1 MVQCS
6 ADNLPAKT
14 GLRWTNKH
22 LMLLVYWQTAVELP
36 QTDHL
41 LFQSFFSPLLSLPLS
56 FHCSLHGFSLLPVLC
71 TNTTP
76 FRISFTYFHSISLL
90 YYRVSFF
97 NHFFFSFYIS
107 TEVMFLRFLCCLCAS
122 CFLCTRW
129 TLLSRTWSRTIF
141 CVFKD

>member
-1 MVQCS
+1 MLQCS
-6 ADNLPAKT
+6 ADNRPAKT
-14 GLRWTNKH
+14 DLRWKNKH
-22 LMLLVYWQTAVELP
+22 LMLLMYWQTAVELP

-41 LFQSFFSPLLSLPLS
+41 LVQSFSLLSLPLS

-97 NHFFFSFYIS
+97 NHFFLS
-107 TEVMFLRFLCCLCAS
+107 TFLL
-122 CFLCTRW
+122 
-129 TLLSRTWSRTIF
+129 
-141 CVFKD
+141 K

>member
-41 LFQSFFSPLLSLPLS
+41 LFQSFFFSSSVSSSL
-56 FHCSLHGFSLLPVLC
+56 FSLLTAWLQPAACYLHKHHSLQDFFHLLPFNLSFVLQG
-71 TNTTP
+71 
-76 FRISFTYFHSISLL
+76 
-90 YYRVSFF
+90 FF
-97 NHFFFSFYIS
+97 LQPFFFSFYFS

-122 CFLCTRW
+122 CFLCTR
-129 TLLSRTWSRTIF
+129 
-141 CVFKD
+141 